1 MPASEAHVDDAE
13 RREVPQ
19 PPPARHASSHAH
31 PVLPRGA
38 QSDMGDLPADE
49 DEEAESPRARSE
61 GESEADE
68 DLEHDEVGSEDLE
81 ETDVDS
87 DDELVLEAPPRRP
100 ARAAR
105 AAPHALHPSHFA
117 CRARTTRTRAPHSRL
132 ASAHSRL
139 SRALSRRAPLHLA
152 PPPPNPPL
160 LVGGEEVGA
169 AVHRAER
176 ARCAPLHP
184 RESER
189 VCRIAVTAAVEQR
202 ENGEY

>member
-105 AAPHALHPSHFA
+105 AAPHALHPH
-117 CRARTTRTRAPHSRL
+117 PHS
-132 ASAHSRL
+132 A
-139 SRALSRRAPLHLA
+139 LA
-152 PPPPNPPL
+152 PCVCPQPPQPRVVSPRP
-160 LVGGEEVGA
+160 A
-169 AVHRAER
+169 ALGSTTPKPTS
-176 ARCAPLHP
+176 AR
-184 RESER
+184 RR
-189 VCRIAVTAAVEQR
+189 
-202 ENGEY
+202 